1 MKYKIFKIATAI
13 LISSLSA
20 QHVVADQAKA
30 KEFSDKAKQKIQT
43 GDIGKAELLYAQ
55 ALQEEPNSSEIAL
68 SLAEFYI
75 QQHRYD
81 EAEIMIAK
89 GDVNHFHY
97 WKTKAILYQ
106 STGDQPHAIAAFEQA
121 LNVGGKE
128 DTYILSGLQMHYEAN
143 GDSARKKQM
152 ENLLA
157 SLALKSKK

>member
-1 MKYKIFKIATAI
+1 MKSTFFTLATAF

-20 QHVVADQAKA
+20 QYVAADQAKA
-30 KEFSDKAKQKIQT
+30 KDFSDKAKQKIQT
-43 GDIGKAELLYAQ
+43 GDVGKAELLYAQ

-75 QQHRYD
+75 QQRRFD
-81 EAEIMIAK
+81 EAEKMIAR

-128 DTYILSGLQMHYEAN
+128 DTYVLSNLQMHYEAS

-157 SLALKSKK
+157 SLSLKS